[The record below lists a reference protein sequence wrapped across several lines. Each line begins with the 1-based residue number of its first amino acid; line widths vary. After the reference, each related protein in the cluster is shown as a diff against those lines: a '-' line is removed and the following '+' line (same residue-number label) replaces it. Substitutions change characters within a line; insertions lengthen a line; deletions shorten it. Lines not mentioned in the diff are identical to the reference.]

1 MHSSYLP
8 TYTPP
13 THQNEQSFWKLNYMP
28 DNINKSKQTYIDKT
42 DFMLNFGFLVNSFLI
57 TQYVI
62 VIAFIVKEYKSL
74 ITFFSGSK

>member
-1 MHSSYLP
+1 
-8 TYTPP
+8 
-13 THQNEQSFWKLNYMP
+13 MP
-28 DNINKSKQTYIDKT
+28 DNSNKSKQTYIDKT